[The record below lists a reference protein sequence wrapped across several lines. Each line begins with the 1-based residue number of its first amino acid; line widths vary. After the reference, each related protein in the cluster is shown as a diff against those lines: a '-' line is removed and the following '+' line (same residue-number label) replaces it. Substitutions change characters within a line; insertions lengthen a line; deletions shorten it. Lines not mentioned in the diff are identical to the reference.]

1 MLNSKQRK
9 YLKSFANTMDVKII
23 IGKNGISE
31 NLIKQVN
38 DTLDANELVKLKILK
53 NNLFEDKETIDE
65 ILSKCNCELVTHMGS
80 KFVIYRQTKEKLI
93 ELP

>member
-9 YLKSFANTMDVKII
+9 HLKSLTNTMDVKII

-53 NNLFEDKETIDE
+53 NNLFEDKDTINE
-65 ILSKCNCELVTHMGS
+65 ILEKCNCELVSHMGS
-80 KFVIYRQTKEKLI
+80 KFVIYRQSKEKLI
-93 ELP
+93 DLP